1 MDKLILRW
9 TKTALSQRN
18 HIFKYWNKRNKSTEY
33 SKRLRIVINERT
45 KLILSF
51 PEMGREVKF
60 GNHRTIPLEHYSIFY
75 RIIEDEIIITAFW
88 DNNQSLKKLMK
99 VLRKK

>member
-1 MDKLILRW
+1 MVELTLHW
-9 TKTALSQRN
+9 TNTALGQRN

-33 SKRLRIVINERT
+33 SKRLLKAINERT

-51 PEMGREVKF
+51 LEMGREIEF

-75 RIIEDEIIITAFW
+75 RKVERKMIITAFW
-88 DNNQSLKKLMK
+88 DNNQSPKKLMK
-99 VLRKK
+99 VLKNK